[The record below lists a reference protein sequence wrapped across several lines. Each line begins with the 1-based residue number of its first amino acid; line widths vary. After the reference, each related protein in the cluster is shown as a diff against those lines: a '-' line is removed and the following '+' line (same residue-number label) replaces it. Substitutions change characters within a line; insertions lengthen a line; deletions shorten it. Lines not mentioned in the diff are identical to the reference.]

1 MCLPAITLAS
11 AALSGFGA
19 YGQAKA
25 ANAQADYN
33 AAVADNNAKTA
44 TYQAEE
50 AQRRG
55 EEDAINQ
62 NRKTAQLRGEQR
74 ATMAAR
80 GLDLTYGTPQSL
92 IDQTDYFGQVDAN
105 TLRDNAARESFSK
118 RVESS
123 NYTASAS
130 AARASKTN
138 AAFAGL
144 TAALPMVASK
154 WAPSSSSQVSLWS
167 GAPVSAAGG
176 GLHPS
181 KSFSW

>member
-33 AAVADNNAKTA
+33 ASVADNNAKTA

-105 TLRDNAARESFSK
+105 TLRDNAGKEAYGK

-138 AAFAGL
+138 AVFAGL
-144 TAALPMVASK
+144 TAALPMVAAK
-154 WAPSSSSQVSLWS
+154 WTPTSSSQVSLWS
-167 GAPVSAAGG
+167 GEPVASTGG
-176 GLHPS
+176 GLRPS
-181 KSFSW
+181 KNYRP

>member
-1 MCLPAITLAS
+1 MCLPALTIAS
-11 AALSGFGA
+11 AVLSGFGA

-33 AAVADNNAKTA
+33 ASVADNNAKMA
-44 TYQAEE
+44 TYQAED

-55 EEDAINQ
+55 EEEAINK
-62 NRKTAQLRGEQR
+62 NRQTAQLRGEQR

-92 IDQTDYFGQVDAN
+92 IDQTDYFGQVDTN
-105 TLRDNAARESFSK
+105 TLRDNAAREAFA
-118 RVESS
+118 RRTDAS

-130 AARASKTN
+130 AARASKTSPV
-138 AAFAGL
+138 FAGL
-144 TAALPMVASK
+144 TAALPMVAAK
-154 WAPSSSSQVSLWS
+154 WAPSSSSRVSLWS
-167 GAPVSAAGG
+167 GAPVSPAGG
-176 GLHPS
+176 GLRPS

>member
-33 AAVADNNAKTA
+33 ASVADNNAKTA
-44 TYQAEE
+44 AYQAEE

-74 ATMAAR
+74 ATMAAH

-130 AARASKTN
+130 AARASKTSPL
-138 AAFAGL
+138 FAGL
-144 TAALPMVASK
+144 TAALPMVADK
-154 WAPSSSSQVSLWS
+154 WTPTSSSQVSLWS
-167 GAPVSAAGG
+167 GAPVSSAGG
-176 GLHPS
+176 GLRPS

>member
-1 MCLPAITLAS
+1 MCLDPLTI
-11 AALSGFGA
+11 AAATLSGFGA
-19 YGQAKA
+19 VGQAKA

-33 AAVADNNAKTA
+33 ASVAENNAKTA

-55 EEDAINQ
+55 EEDVINQ

-105 TLRDNAARESFSK
+105 TLRDNAAKEAYGK

-138 AAFAGL
+138 PLFAGL
-144 TAALPMVASK
+144 TAALPMVAAK
-154 WAPSSSSQVSLWS
+154 WTPTSSSQVSLWS
-167 GAPVSAAGG
+167 GSPVPPSGG
-176 GLHPS
+176 GLKPS